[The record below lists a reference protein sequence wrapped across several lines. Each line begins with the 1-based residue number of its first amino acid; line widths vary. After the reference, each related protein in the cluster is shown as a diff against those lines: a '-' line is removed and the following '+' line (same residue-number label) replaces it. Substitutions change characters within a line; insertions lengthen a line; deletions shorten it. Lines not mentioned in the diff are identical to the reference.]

1 MAVCLCFLFL
11 VCITSAVDPPPVE
24 YYQMMA
30 EQRRVA
36 LEDALAENEKVIE
49 KPSLIAV
56 LFSF

>member
-11 VCITSAVDPPPVE
+11 VCITSAVDPPPPE
-24 YYQMMA
+24 YHQIVA

-36 LEDALAENEKVIE
+36 LEATLAENEKVIE